1 MKQVKEIRTKIT
13 TEADL
18 TTAFNGALA
27 GLVAITAEPLVP
39 TPIGVTLIGPVG
51 GLLVVHSIVTQDKLR
66 VDDSLGAIYVRGPPV
81 CGACSQFRYTT
92 TMQLQA
98 PSCLV
103 CFTYCAESS
112 ARASLSGR

>member
-27 GLVAITAEPLVP
+27 GLVAITAEPLAP
-39 TPIGVTLIGPVG
+39 TPIGVTLSGAVG

-66 VDDSLGAIYVRGPPV
+66 VDDSLGAIYVRAAAGIWGLLAVPIYNDDATSGAQLLGPFYIL
-81 CGACSQFRYTT
+81 C
-92 TMQLQA
+92 
-98 PSCLV
+98 
-103 CFTYCAESS
+103 
-112 ARASLSGR
+112 